1 MILGVD
7 LSSIQQTVDYS
18 WLVKGGFEF
27 VIIRCGI
34 GSNQQDP
41 NYNANLVAA
50 QAAGLKTMAYHV
62 FYPLP
67 NDNPETIAQWH
78 FTLAKGQ
85 PAAADIEYPLPQNWQ
100 ARGMTPI
107 QVRALTNRYLAEY
120 SRLDGRPMVLYSYP
134 YFLQACDFNPGEEAV
149 NHPLWIASYTESP
162 LIPHPW
168 LDYAIWQDAGGTKLR
183 LPNGIPI
190 DTDQAKDLSLF
201 GA

>member
-85 PAAADIEYPLPQNWQ
+85 RAAADVEFPYPQSWVS
-100 ARGMTPI
+100 RGCTDA
-107 QVRALTNRYLAEY
+107 QVRVFTNRYLAEY

-134 YFLQACDFNPGEEAV
+134 DFLNSCCFSPDDEAV
-149 NHPLWIASYTESP
+149 SHPLWIASYTQAP
-162 LIPHPW
+162 IIPKPW
-168 LDYAIWQDAGGTKLR
+168 TDYAIWQNAGGTKLR
-183 LPNGIPI
+183 LPNGIAI
-190 DTDQAKDLSLF
+190 DTDEAKDLTLF
-201 GA
+201 GG